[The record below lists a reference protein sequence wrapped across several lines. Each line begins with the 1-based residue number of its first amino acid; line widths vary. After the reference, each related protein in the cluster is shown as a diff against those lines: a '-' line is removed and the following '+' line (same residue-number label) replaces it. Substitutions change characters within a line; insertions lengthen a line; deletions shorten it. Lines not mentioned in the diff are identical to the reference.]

1 MPIIHKKLRKGD
13 YKFKASLDNLM
24 RRSQNKNYKSGQ
36 RCGSVAECQQ
46 SQSRDECLLLGE
58 KMDELHQAL

>member
-36 RCGSVAECQQ
+36 RCGSVAECEQ
-46 SQSRDECLLLGE
+46 SQSRD
-58 KMDELHQAL
+58 